1 MDENNDA
8 QATARATPI
17 PSQLAEISGNAQRE
31 SRHIKLTKLLEREQI
46 SDNGNKSSVDAK
58 GPQLRRNHEDSPS
71 ISINPTSTATS
82 TVSKRKAFDSSAE
95 REILTGRNA
104 KVGLIVQWE
113 NITLCLD
120 RDLQDEAWRLF
131 NNAFHDPAT
140 NYDRDEL
147 QWFMKDNELIIN
159 TLGKKWLISKKR
171 FWVID
176 SAFGSSVLVRPMY
189 TSHGRG
195 HWFKPEV
202 EEYVSVRHPFPQNDF
217 VKQSKTRP
225 LTVEWW
231 HWKEP
236 LKGMSA
242 VKLSECETLK
252 FTEVDLEVIGEL
264 TERSAKELLRLITTV
279 QARPLPSYTNAPSQN
294 SSTSTPLGSNRVINN
309 DSVRTPGMRSA
320 ESDRKQAAIT
330 VRAESAMPQSST
342 SHYTRVQIIDTD
354 QDTANGPNGSAIT
367 TSSPPAPSSSLLAN
381 PASSS
386 PSPLPQ
392 DEERPSKRQKI
403 AQTTSHDTSRRAPT
417 QPTSTERHDNGVTST
432 MKPPTPPK
440 GRGNKNT
447 STTQCLP
454 KSRTKQACIKPQ
466 QP

>member
-8 QATARATPI
+8 PATGGHRATPI

-31 SRHIKLTKLLEREQI
+31 SRHTKLTKLLEREQI
-46 SDNGNKSSVDAK
+46 SDNRNTSSVDPK

-71 ISINPTSTATS
+71 ISIIPTSTATS

-113 NITLCLD
+113 NITLCLNK
-120 RDLQDEAWRLF
+120 DLQDEAWRLYY
-131 NNAFHDPAT
+131 NAIHDPAT
-140 NYDRDEL
+140 NYDREEL
-147 QWFMKDNELIIN
+147 QWFMKDNELIFN

-176 SAFGSSVLVRPMY
+176 SIFGSTVLVRPMY

-217 VKQSKTRP
+217 VKQSENRP
-225 LTVEWW
+225 LTIEWW

-252 FTEVDLEVIGEL
+252 FTEVDVEVIGEL
-264 TERSAKELLRLITTV
+264 TERSAKELLRLIITV
-279 QARPLPSYTNAPSQN
+279 QARPLPSYTNAPSQD
-294 SSTSTPLGSNRVINN
+294 SSTSTPLGSNRVIYN
-309 DSVRTPGMRSA
+309 DSVRTPDMRSA
-320 ESDRKQAAIT
+320 ESDRKQVADTARANVPRE

-354 QDTANGPNGSAIT
+354 QNTSNRPNGSTIT
-367 TSSPPAPSSSLLAN
+367 SSSPPAPSSSLFAK

-392 DEERPSKRQKI
+392 DEERPSKRQKM
-403 AQTTSHDTSRRAPT
+403 AP
-417 QPTSTERHDNGVTST
+417 SKFS
-432 MKPPTPPK
+432 
-440 GRGNKNT
+440 
-447 STTQCLP
+447 
-454 KSRTKQACIKPQ
+454 
-466 QP
+466 